1 MGYRIVETAVG
12 WLLYAGADQLGTY
25 EGPGEVISAAAFV
38 MQSRGDDPAGTW
50 QRQLDASYTWDNTS
64 LD

>member
-1 MGYRIVETAVG
+1 MG